1 MSFDLDRDDQDFQV
15 AMDIH
20 RRQISEEQMRKFEG
34 NQALRAEFFS
44 VSGVH
49 S

>member
-34 NQALRAEFFS
+34 NSALQAEFFS
-44 VSGVH
+44 VSGLH

>member
-20 RRQISEEQMRKFEG
+20 RRGEYES
-34 NQALRAEFFS
+34 NAALRVEFFS

>member
-34 NQALRAEFFS
+34 DVALRTEFFS
-44 VSGVH
+44 ASGVH